1 VSARPYVPG
10 DWRRYPRPEGAVYV
24 GTGALGF
31 VDALRGRRSGRHG
44 NTNARAAKRQRQ
56 RELLRT
62 TGFAGGYA
70 EIGHTVTFELRQEGY
85 HPSVA
90 RYGGHLAAV
99 GGRFNFQGNRR
110 VAEQMGKSVR
120 STQRYRAQLEKDGKI
135 VSGTIEAGEM
145 VEGMDTPAR
154 RAHVTRDVSRLR
166 ALALSKQAQG
176 RNAGAPIPPKPAQ
189 PRTPTGPSAAEV
201 PRTVVPMTAADWERV
216 QASAPEW
223 LRTALPSDA
232 APRTP
237 RRPITEPEPPRV
249 PAIDPKEIDQWDRDT
264 EALEAWHE
272 RQRRRPDPPS

>member
-31 VDALRGRRSGRHG
+31 VRGVRG
-44 NTNARAAKRQRQ
+44 NTNDRSRKRQ
-56 RELLRT
+56 RELLRQ

-70 EIGHTVTFELRQEGY
+70 ELGHAVAYELSRRGY
-85 HPSVA
+85 HPSIA
-90 RYGGHLAAV
+90 SYGGHLCAV

-110 VAEQMGKSVR
+110 LSALMRR
-120 STQRYRAQLEKDGKI
+120 SLRSAQRYRAQLEADGLI
-135 VSGTIEAGEM
+135 ASGTLEAGDM
-145 VEGMDTPAR
+145 IDGHRAPLS
-154 RAHVTRDVSRLR
+154 RAHVVRELSGLL
-166 ALALSKQAQG
+166 ALANAPTQG

-237 RRPITEPEPPRV
+237 RRPITDPPVRV
-249 PAIDPKEIDQWDRDT
+249 PPGCPATIDPKEIDQWDRDT
-264 EALEAWHE
+264 ESLEAWHE